1 MYTQQNENAIFLLI
15 LLFVLVLF
23 ITVGVSQN
31 KKSEPKKKDNFYTKA
46 LKYYR
51 KYKTIKGLFG

>member
-1 MYTQQNENAIFLLI
+1 MANIVYKSLI

-51 KYKTIKGLFG
+51 KYKTIKGLFK